1 MDRKTQ
7 IFKKYFLI
15 FFLLLGRTRNKI
27 GLGPTPNKIPTILY
41 WVGLGPVAW
50 TELMIQ
56 PGLVTVNQVIIFL
69 LAERAQCTIC
79 MQEENLETEM
89 TGREL
94 PGGGAIV
101 AVDSGCVVV
110 AWSVSSDG
118 EKGPDRYYSVY
129 LLPCL
134 SSILP
139 FLIVDRVPTVLWNIL
154 RNADVKDPWHH

>member
-1 MDRKTQ
+1 
-7 IFKKYFLI
+7 
-15 FFLLLGRTRNKI
+15 
-27 GLGPTPNKIPTILY
+27 
-41 WVGLGPVAW
+41 
-50 TELMIQ
+50 MIQ

-110 AWSVSSDG
+110 A
-118 EKGPDRYYSVY
+118 
-129 LLPCL
+129 
-134 SSILP
+134 
-139 FLIVDRVPTVLWNIL
+139 
-154 RNADVKDPWHH
+154 